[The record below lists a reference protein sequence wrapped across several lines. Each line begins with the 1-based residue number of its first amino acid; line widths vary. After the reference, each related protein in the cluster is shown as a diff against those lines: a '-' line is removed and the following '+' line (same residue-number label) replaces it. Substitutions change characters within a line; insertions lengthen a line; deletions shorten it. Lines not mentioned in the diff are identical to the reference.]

1 MIKVVHMPLRAIIIT
16 GTPGVGKSTVAKA
29 LASKLGGQYFNV
41 GDLAKKENLIVE
53 ADEKRETAVA
63 DIKRLRTRF
72 RAILKKA
79 EGDVILDGH
88 YAYDVIPK
96 MIEPTVFVLR
106 RDPVRLETILR
117 ERGYDENKVYENLA
131 AEALDVCLMGT
142 LERFGRRRV
151 DELDLT
157 YMSVDAV
164 VEEILSVLRG
174 EKEMKV
180 GKVDW
185 LGKLEEEG
193 KLEAFLSKI
202 KGVGEC
208 ES

>member
-1 MIKVVHMPLRAIIIT
+1 MPLRVIVIT

-29 LASKLGGQYFNV
+29 LASKLGGQYINV

-53 ADEKRETAVA
+53 ADEKRDTFVA
-63 DIKRLRTRF
+63 DIRRLRTRF

-96 MIEPTVFVLR
+96 TIEPSVFVLR
-106 RDPVRLETILR
+106 RDPVRLEPILK

-131 AEALDVCLMGT
+131 AEALDVCLMGA
-142 LERFGRRRV
+142 LERFAHGRV
-151 DELDLT
+151 AEMDVT

-164 VEEILSVLRG
+164 AEEVLSILRG
-174 EKEMKV
+174 ETEMKV

-193 KLEAFLSKI
+193 MLEAFLSKI

>member
-1 MIKVVHMPLRAIIIT
+1 MPFRAIVIT
-16 GTPGVGKSTVAKA
+16 GTPGVGKSTAAKA
-29 LASKLGGQYFNV
+29 LASRLGGQYINV
-41 GDLAKKENLIVE
+41 GDLAKNENLVVE
-53 ADEKRETAVA
+53 ADEKRDTVVA
-63 DIKRLRTRF
+63 DVRRLRIRLG
-72 RAILKKA
+72 AILKRA
-79 EGDVILDGH
+79 EGDIVLDGH

-96 MIEPTVFVLR
+96 TIEPSVFVLR
-106 RDPVRLETILR
+106 RDPIRLEPILK

-131 AEALDVCLMGT
+131 AEALDVCLMGA
-142 LERFGRRRV
+142 LERFGHGRV
-151 DELDLT
+151 DEIDVT

-164 VEEILSVLRG
+164 VEEVLSVLRG

-180 GKVDW
+180 GRVDW

-193 KLEAFLSKI
+193 TLEAFLSKI